1 MLVASHLVFVHI
13 PRTGG
18 GFIKGVLGD
27 HLEVDRAAPRLPTHA
42 AYDELPVEFRDRPG
56 FCVVRNPWDWYVSWY
71 HHTIK
76 QGPRFEALGPGD
88 PKGANWQALFAGG
101 QSTFEETVTRMC
113 EGRLE
118 HPFAKSARRR
128 DIDLYS
134 EYVRVLASRAIKQ
147 GRLEAGRFEE
157 LIPFLVESLD
167 RYGLLTESLREAV
180 VQSPP
185 TNAAPH
191 GPYREYYDA
200 ELRDLVAR
208 KARWLT
214 ERFGYAF

>member
-1 MLVASHLVFVHI
+1 MLVASQLVFVHI

-18 GFIKGVLGD
+18 RFIRTVLRE
-27 HLEVDRAAPRLPTHA
+27 HLELDVKAPRFPGHA
-42 AYDELPVEFRDRPG
+42 SYDELPIEFRDRPA

-71 HHTIK
+71 HYVMKT
-76 QGPRFEALGPGD
+76 GPRLATLD
-88 PKGANWQALFAGG
+88 PDNPKRTTWQTAFRGG
-101 QSTFEETVTRMC
+101 RSSFDETVTRAC

-118 HPFAKSARRR
+118 HPFAKAMRRR

-134 EYVRVLASRAIKQ
+134 EHVRVLAGRAIKRGQ
-147 GRLEAGRFEE
+147 LEAGRFEE
-157 LIPFLVESLD
+157 LIPFLVAFLD
-167 RYGLLTESLREAV
+167 RRGLLTESVREAIE
-180 VQSPP
+180 QSPP

-191 GPYREYYDA
+191 GPYRDYYD
-200 ELRDLVAR
+200 EDLRELVAH